1 MIARY
6 IPTPRKLR
14 DQGLPVVRVT
24 YIKDQL
30 AYLVHEGPDQSEI
43 RWKHNG
49 RTVIVSNTDI
59 ERVSK

>member
-1 MIARY
+1 MITRY
-6 IPTPRKLR
+6 IPIPRKVR
-14 DQGLPVVRVT
+14 DRGLPVVRVK
-24 YIKDQL
+24 YIPDQL
-30 AYLVHEGPDQSEI
+30 AYLIQAGPDQSEI